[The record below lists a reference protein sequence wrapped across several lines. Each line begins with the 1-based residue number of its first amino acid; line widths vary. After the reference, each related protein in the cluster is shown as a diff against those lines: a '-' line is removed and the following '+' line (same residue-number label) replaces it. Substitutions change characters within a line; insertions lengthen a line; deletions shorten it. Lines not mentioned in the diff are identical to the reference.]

1 MRILVFQ
8 HIAIEHPAIFRDFM
22 AADGVAWDAVELDQ
36 GEPIPPFGGYDALMV
51 MGGPMDVWQTDSHPW
66 LEPEK
71 AAVREAVVERRMPYL
86 GICLGHQL
94 LADALGG
101 RVAPMASPEI
111 GVLDFT
117 LTPEGVADPF
127 FAGLDPI
134 AKCLQWHGAEVATPP
149 PDAAVLALSPAC
161 AVQALRVGDRAYGIQ
176 FHCEVTASTVPEW
189 GEVTAYREALTGSLG
204 PDALAGFNA
213 DVERALPAFNEA
225 ARKLYDNFIVITRSA
240 AA

>member
-36 GEPIPPFGGYDALMV
+36 GEPIPPFDGYDALMV

-71 AAVREAVVERRMPYL
+71 AAVREAVVERRLPYL
-86 GICLGHQL
+86 GLCLGHQL

-101 RVAPMASPEI
+101 RVAAMAKPEI

-117 LTPEGVADPF
+117 LTPEGVVDPL
-127 FAGLDPI
+127 FAGLD
-134 AKCLQWHGAEVATPP
+134 AVSKCLQWHGAEVAAPP
-149 PDAAVLALSPAC
+149 PDAVVLAQSPAC
-161 AVQALRVGDRAYGIQ
+161 AVQSLRVGDCAYGIQ
-176 FHCEVTASTVPEW
+176 FHCEVTASTVTEW
-189 GEVTAYREALTGSLG
+189 GEVAAYREALEASLG

-213 DVERALPAFNEA
+213 DAARALPAFNQA
-225 ARKLYDNFIVITRSA
+225 ARKLYDNFMAIARSA
-240 AA
+240 GA